1 VATRNRRNRR
11 TDNYVS
17 PSCPPGWAWLLAGV
31 MIGMFISFLIY
42 LREIAPHEVVPP
54 EANLAPLTTANETV
68 PIPPPSEA
76 ANDSNELANSA
87 PFEIYDPLMNQP
99 NAKKAA
105 PPNSPAV
112 PPPSSGETVPSSD
125 LPITVP
131 GRYLLQVGSFRD
143 EREAEGLKAHLASIG
158 IPARIESTMLNQNG
172 RWYRV
177 QVGPFTDLNKLNQV
191 RAQLAAN
198 SLGFILLKF

>member
-1 VATRNRRNRR
+1 MAVRNRRNRR

-17 PSCPPGWAWLLAGV
+17 PSCPPGWAWLLAGM

-42 LREIAPHEVVPP
+42 LREIAPHDVVPS
-54 EANLAPLTTANETV
+54 EANLATLTTPNETV
-68 PIPPPSEA
+68 PIPPNEA
-76 ANDSNELANSA
+76 AST

-99 NAKKAA
+99 NAKAA
-105 PPNSPAV
+105 PPNSSPT
-112 PPPSSGETVPSSD
+112 PPPISGETMPSSD

-143 EREAEGLKAHLASIG
+143 EREAEGLKTHLASLG

-177 QVGPFTDLNKLNQV
+177 QVGPFTDLDKLNQV

-198 SLGFILLKF
+198 SLAFILLKF

>member
-1 VATRNRRNRR
+1 MASRNRRTRR

-17 PSCPPGWAWLLAGV
+17 PSCPPGWAWLLAGI
-31 MIGMFISFLIY
+31 MIGLFISFLIY
-42 LREIAPHEVVPP
+42 LREIAPHDVVLP
-54 EANLAPLTTANETV
+54 ETNLATVTAPNETV
-68 PIPPPSEA
+68 PTPP
-76 ANDSNELANSA
+76 SA
-87 PFEIYDPLMNQP
+87 PFEIYDPLMDKP
-99 NAKKAA
+99 KATEKNPPTA
-105 PPNSPAV
+105 PASPPNS
-112 PPPSSGETVPSSD
+112 GETMPSSD

-143 EREAEGLKAHLASIG
+143 EREAEGLKAHLASLG

-177 QVGPFTDLNKLNQV
+177 QVGPFTDLDKLNQI

-198 SLGFILLKF
+198 SLAFILLKF